1 MSTQDLVI
9 EDFTNAV
16 KPLTNFLADTFPDGI
31 CVSDVRDALGR
42 QLVDLVQE
50 GGGVHGIALAGYTFI
65 LETMN
70 IGFMKMA
77 GTSAGSINTLLLNAV
92 YSKKEAEALG
102 ITSGVIYYNTRSEKV
117 LEYLSKKNLSDLVD
131 GHPLWRKLILSL
143 FTPKG
148 NLAKKQITSVKRATI
163 FSGIFL
169 LLSLVSSIILSFYT
183 APDFFHQ
190 LIRWS
195 TVLSCIGLV
204 ASLSII
210 FSKLVLA
217 RLLYKHAERF
227 GINPGKN
234 FEDWLVNDI
243 LKENGILS
251 VEHLQAKFKKEQ
263 ETFKPGYSV
272 CKIQM
277 ETAPHLSETHTRNLY
292 SSLQRITDPNAK
304 VESFLDELSAAL
316 IPDEAVKK
324 EHFDFAMNK
333 VMSAFE
339 TRLAKEEEVL
349 VDQGINPVTKELVIV
364 SSDITH
370 GLKVE
375 FPGMHK
381 MYWGDDYSIS
391 PAKYV
396 RASMSVPLFFKPFQV
411 DLNPSFTIQQE
422 WSKLLKVQKNLEK
435 FALFVDGGLLSNFP
449 INVFY
454 NPDMPV
460 PRKPT
465 LGIKLEYEDDSM
477 QTDIK
482 NLLDFGG
489 SIINTMR
496 YFYDRDFAL
505 KHDIYQ
511 KTVRSIDTGK
521 IHWLNFNL
529 SDEEKIELF
538 FRGALTATIFLA
550 RHKITATDTQH
561 LMQMG
566 KEVAFKETKFSI
578 YENDVVN
585 FKTEDCMMGDV
596 LFEWQQYKRERLF
609 DRVSK
614 DDKKDNLKQNAAMNF
629 SKK

>member
-1 MSTQDLVI
+1 MPAQELSI

-16 KPLTNFLADTFPDGI
+16 KPLTDFLASTFPDGI

-42 QLVDLVQE
+42 QQVDLVQE

-70 IGFMKMA
+70 ISFMKMA

-102 ITSGVIYYNTRSEKV
+102 ITSGVAYYNTRSEKV

-148 NLAKKQITSVKRATI
+148 NLAKKQIASVKRAVI

-169 LLSLVSSIILSFYT
+169 LLSLVSSIILSLYT
-183 APDFFHQ
+183 VPDFFHQ

-243 LKENGILS
+243 LEENGILS

-272 CKIQM
+272 CKIQT
-277 ETAPHLSETHTRNLY
+277 EATAPLSETHTRNLDR
-292 SSLQRITDPNAK
+292 SLNRITDPNAK

-316 IPDEAVKK
+316 IPDETVKK

-349 VDQGINPVTKELVIV
+349 VNQGINPVTKELVIV

-396 RASMSVPLFFKPFQV
+396 RASMSV
-411 DLNPSFTIQQE
+411 
-422 WSKLLKVQKNLEK
+422 
-435 FALFVDGGLLSNFP
+435 FVL
-449 INVFY
+449 
-454 NPDMPV
+454 
-460 PRKPT
+460 
-465 LGIKLEYEDDSM
+465 
-477 QTDIK
+477 
-482 NLLDFGG
+482 
-489 SIINTMR
+489 
-496 YFYDRDFAL
+496 
-505 KHDIYQ
+505 
-511 KTVRSIDTGK
+511 
-521 IHWLNFNL
+521 
-529 SDEEKIELF
+529 
-538 FRGALTATIFLA
+538 
-550 RHKITATDTQH
+550 
-561 LMQMG
+561 
-566 KEVAFKETKFSI
+566 
-578 YENDVVN
+578 
-585 FKTEDCMMGDV
+585 
-596 LFEWQQYKRERLF
+596 
-609 DRVSK
+609 
-614 DDKKDNLKQNAAMNF
+614 
-629 SKK
+629 